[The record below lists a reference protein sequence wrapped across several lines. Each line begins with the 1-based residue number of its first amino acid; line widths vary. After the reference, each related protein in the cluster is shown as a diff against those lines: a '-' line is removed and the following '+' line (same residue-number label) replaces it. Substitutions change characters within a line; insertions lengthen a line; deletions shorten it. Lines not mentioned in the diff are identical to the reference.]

1 MEWKLEFIWS
11 GNWSLF
17 GVETGVYLEWKLEF
31 IWESGVTFG
40 VIFGVFL
47 ESSVECFFFL
57 ILFKNVF
64 CFIYKN
70 SDYNLLPVEGII

>member
-40 VIFGVFL
+40 VKRGVF
-47 ESSVECFFFL
+47 FFFFNSFQKCF
-57 ILFKNVF
+57 LFHLQK
-64 CFIYKN
+64 
-70 SDYNLLPVEGII
+70 